1 MSQQNILL
9 SCSFTTTKKQVFR
22 MVSWK
27 LGTYQAKCQ
36 WKNSEVKATPNDPA
50 WILILTHTTV
60 RSHDYSSSCPTQ
72 QTEVNTTGVI
82 LCLSWWKTADE
93 TASQR
98 GSKTDHSIR
107 WKTDWTWHAVPKST
121 CKIPDLREDVHV
133 KCHYQTIPSYSIYHP
148 SIALK

>member
-98 GSKTDHSIR
+98 GRCSRQMSLSNNTIIQYLSPIHCVEVRDLPRAPFYPVKLLKFIFI
-107 WKTDWTWHAVPKST
+107 ST
-121 CKIPDLREDVHV
+121 VLF
-133 KCHYQTIPSYSIYHP
+133 
-148 SIALK
+148 LL